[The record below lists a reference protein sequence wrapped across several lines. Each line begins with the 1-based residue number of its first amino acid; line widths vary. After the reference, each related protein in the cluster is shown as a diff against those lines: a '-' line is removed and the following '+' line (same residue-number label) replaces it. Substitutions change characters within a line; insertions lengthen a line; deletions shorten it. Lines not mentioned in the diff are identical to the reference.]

1 MKYYIEILFSKNKK
15 NPRPAEVCAKQGTLR
30 EMVKALEKDA
40 IAVTLQKTEGN
51 KLRTAKLL
59 DISRRAL
66 QYKIEEYGLE
76 NIEKN
81 DE

>member
-1 MKYYIEILFSKNKK
+1 
-15 NPRPAEVCAKQGTLR
+15 
-30 EMVKALEKDA
+30 MVKALEKDA
-40 IAVTLQKTEGN
+40 IAVALKKTEGN

-76 NIEKN
+76 NGENN
-81 DE
+81 DEQI